1 MPWHAQLQLQYRLE
15 GQRTVLHHQHNGPL
29 RILKSLY
36 PEGDAI
42 CHNVIIH
49 PPGGLVGGDVL
60 DVSLRLD
67 PGAHALVSTPGA
79 TRFYASDQ
87 ATATQQVNIELGAG
101 SRLEWLPLEAIA
113 YPGCLAHN
121 SVQATLAEGAEWLG
135 WDVTA
140 LGLPTAGQAFEQGC
154 FSQRLSIPGLW
165 LEQAHIDAQ
174 DTRLLNSPLGLDG
187 QRCLG
192 TMWLA
197 CGTALPRER
206 REHLLEVVRSVL
218 DRALGQSPVSL
229 QAGATCPNT
238 NMLVLRAVAPLVEP
252 LMALFQQ
259 VWAELRPAAWGLSNT
274 PPRIWRV

>member
-1 MPWHAQLQLQYRLE
+1 MPWHAQLQLHHRLE
-15 GQRTVLHHQHNGPL
+15 AQRTVLHHQHSGPL

-60 DVSLRLD
+60 DVSLRVD
-67 PGAHALVSTPGA
+67 TGAHALISTPGA

-87 ATATQQVNIELGAG
+87 AVTTQQVHIELDAGA
-101 SRLEWLPLEAIA
+101 RLEWLPLEAIA

-121 SVQATLAEGAEWLG
+121 SVQATLGDGAEWLG

-140 LGLPTAGQAFEQGC
+140 LGLPTAGLPFEQGR
-154 FSQRLSIPGLW
+154 FSQRLCIPGLW

-174 DTRLLNSPLGLDG
+174 DTRLLNSSLGLDG

-192 TMWLA
+192 TLWLA

-206 REHLLEVVRSVL
+206 REHLLDVVRSVL
-218 DRALGQSPVSL
+218 QQATPASV